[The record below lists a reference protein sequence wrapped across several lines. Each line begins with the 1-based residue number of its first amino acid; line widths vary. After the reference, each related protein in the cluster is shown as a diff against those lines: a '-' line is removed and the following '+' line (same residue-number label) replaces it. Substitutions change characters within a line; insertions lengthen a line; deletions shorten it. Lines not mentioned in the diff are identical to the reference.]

1 MGKIQVLWGWAGGWS
16 SQPLSMIAGMKTLFV
31 AFVLGALLLAACG
44 GGNSSDGSAGTIAPV
59 SQSSVVPTSS
69 VAPTALP
76 TTSES
81 TEPPSESSVPT
92 SSTSSETSLPA
103 SGSSDPTDG
112 SASNSTSE
120 SGTPTADLTALYK
133 DEIDEMIRVT
143 ERIRGLKFLTPPKVI
158 LLDQESFTER
168 MSSGSDEEFFED
180 IDAEE
185 AMYKL
190 LGLIKLDAS
199 LRQIYTGT
207 SGSGV
212 RGFYDSEEKELVV
225 PIRGTGIGIDE
236 RLTLVHE
243 LTHVLTDQHFNFAE
257 KSNELV
263 RNNDTEGIFAL
274 SAMIEGDAIEVQKRY
289 FDEEVTD
296 EELAQLNEPQPV
308 PSNPPD
314 APNTEAPSGNSD
326 SGNPSGN
333 FRIPQFL
340 GDQFSFPYGYGSN
353 FLRSLVGR
361 DATDLDPLNDEDFQ
375 KINQAYLNPPVST
388 EQIYFSKKYPL
399 DTPLDVDH
407 RIADLPDYE
416 LVKTNTW
423 GASSLATMFDQVLNY
438 RFPDSSIPAEEL
450 TPTAILLLSPNRP
463 AVKGWGGDRYS
474 LWFNGSD
481 VAFVMTYR
489 GDEASDAEELSEA
502 LQKYISTGMNVG
514 EAEVSGDTVTWSSTE
529 DGEDFAWLSVEGDTL
544 RFVATSDPAVGAK
557 LVTFYEAA

>member
-1 MGKIQVLWGWAGGWS
+1 
-16 SQPLSMIAGMKTLFV
+16 MIAGMKIRFAT
-31 AFVLGALLLAACG
+31 FVLGALLLAACG

-69 VAPTALP
+69 VAPTSSVVPTALP
-76 TTSES
+76 ATLES

-103 SGSSDPTDG
+103 SGSSDPTP
-112 SASNSTSE
+112 SSVSE
-120 SGTPTADLTALYK
+120 SDSETSQPTVDLTALYK

-168 MSSGSDEEFFED
+168 MSGGSDEEFFED
-180 IDAEE
+180 IEAEE

-190 LGLIKLDAS
+190 LGLIEPDAS
-199 LRQIYTGT
+199 LRQIYTGR

-212 RGFYDSEEKELVV
+212 RGFYDSAEEEVVV

-243 LTHVLTDQHFNFAE
+243 LTHVLTDQHFNYAE

-274 SAMIEGDAIEVQKRY
+274 SAMIEGDAVEVQKRY
-289 FDEEVTD
+289 FDEEVTE
-296 EELAQLNEPQPV
+296 EELAQLNEPQPA

-314 APNTEAPSGNSD
+314 ASNTDAPSERSD
-326 SGNPSGN
+326 SGGLSGN

-361 DATDLDPLNDEDFQ
+361 DATDIDPLNDEDFQ

-416 LVKTNTW
+416 LVETNTW

-557 LVTFYEAA
+557 LVAFYEAA

>member
-1 MGKIQVLWGWAGGWS
+1 
-16 SQPLSMIAGMKTLFV
+16 MIAGMKTLFV

>member
-1 MGKIQVLWGWAGGWS
+1 
-16 SQPLSMIAGMKTLFV
+16 MIAGMKTLFV

-423 GASSLATMFDQVLNY
+423 GASSLATMFDQVLDY
-438 RFPDSSIPAEEL
+438 EWPEWFS
-450 TPTAILLLSPNRP
+450 TAKEITQADFLLVSPGRP
-463 AVKGWGGDRYS
+463 AVEGWGGDRYS

-514 EAEVSGDTVTWSSTE
+514 EPEVSGDTVTWSSTG

-544 RFVATSDPAVGAK
+544 RFVAASDPAVGAK
-557 LVTFYEAA
+557 LVAFYEAA

>member
-1 MGKIQVLWGWAGGWS
+1 
-16 SQPLSMIAGMKTLFV
+16 MIAGMKIRFAT
-31 AFVLGALLLAACG
+31 FVLGALLLAACG

-69 VAPTALP
+69 VAPTSSVVPTALP
-76 TTSES
+76 ATLES

-103 SGSSDPTDG
+103 SGSSDPTP
-112 SASNSTSE
+112 SSVSE
-120 SGTPTADLTALYK
+120 SDSETSQPTVDLTALYK

-212 RGFYDSEEKELVV
+212 RGFYDSAEEEVVV